1 MPKKASPSPP
11 GAEDR
16 RDQVAQATWR
26 VIARDGLDRT
36 SMRAI
41 AQELGC
47 TTGVLTH
54 YFRDKDALLDFA
66 LSSIVSQLRLA
77 TDGADIKDLGV
88 VRDLLDQILPT
99 DASTKT
105 WWKVWLSFTV
115 AVMANPRQAANHAK
129 LYSDLRAFW
138 TLVFARLRE
147 RGRLPASVD
156 PALEAEML
164 LCLVDGI
171 GVHALISP
179 RTLTAKRQLEIVD
192 AYLARLARG

>member
-1 MPKKASPSPP
+1 
-11 GAEDR
+11 
-16 RDQVAQATWR
+16 
-26 VIARDGLDRT
+26 
-36 SMRAI
+36 
-41 AQELGC
+41 
-47 TTGVLTH
+47 
-54 YFRDKDALLDFA
+54 
-66 LSSIVSQLRLA
+66 
-77 TDGADIKDLGV
+77 
-88 VRDLLDQILPT
+88 
-99 DASTKT
+99 
-105 WWKVWLSFTV
+105 VWLSFTV